1 MKEKKVSLKMT
12 ADKNGNLVSWRHPG
26 GKLLRLGST
35 SLTDTELLAVLIGSG
50 APGISAMEIAEEIMR
65 RFHSYK
71 GMSGYP
77 LEEFM
82 KIKGLNKA
90 KCARIAAAW
99 EIAGRIVATV
109 LKDKGK
115 NE

>member
-1 MKEKKVSLKMT
+1 MA
-12 ADKNGNLVSWRHPG
+12 ADKSGNLVSWRHPG
-26 GKLLRLGST
+26 GKLLRLGSG
-35 SLTDTELLAVLIGSG
+35 SLTDTELLAVVIGSG
-50 APGISAMEIAEEIMR
+50 APGISAMEIAQEIMHK
-65 RFHSYK
+65 FNSYK

-90 KCARIAAAW
+90 KCARIAAVW
-99 EIAGRIVATV
+99 EIAGRIVAAV
-109 LKDKGK
+109 LKDREK